1 MDTGTPKLKLNA
13 QIVEEA
19 AEWLVEF
26 SCGNA
31 DLETRRHFDAWLRA
45 SPQHI
50 RAYLELLPT
59 WEAGAAARGDGA
71 PSAESLIALA
81 RESSNVVP
89 LTAEPVAATAPAA
102 LPDRRQGFAGYRA
115 AAAIAAAILGLLAA
129 ATGMR
134 HEWSRY
140 PTYATAAG
148 EQRSIVL
155 PDGSTV
161 ELDSLARISVRYSAH
176 ERDVDLITGQ
186 ALFEDTENA
195 QRPFVVFS
203 GSVRVRAIGTQFNV
217 SRDTDST
224 TVTVVKGRV
233 AVLRRDGSPALMP
246 QPVPQAPSLLLLSA
260 GEQATVTANAMT
272 MPRHVDITLATA
284 WLQRHLLF
292 NSTPLPQVVRQF
304 NRYNTRKLVVDDAG
318 LNDFLVSGVFTSTN
332 PDSLL
337 RFLRAQPGMHVQDEG
352 DKVLISR
359 R

>member
-1 MDTGTPKLKLNA
+1 MDTGTPNLKLNA
-13 QIVEEA
+13 QIVQEA

-45 SPQHI
+45 SPQHV

-59 WEAGAAARGDGA
+59 WEAGAAVRADGA

-81 RESSNVVP
+81 RENGNVVP
-89 LTAEPVAATAPAA
+89 LTAEAVAAPAP
-102 LPDRRQGFAGYRA
+102 LPDRRQGFTGYRA

-129 ATGMR
+129 ATAMR
-134 HEWSRY
+134 YEWNRY

-161 ELDSLARISVRYSAH
+161 ELDSLARISVRYGAH
-176 ERDVDLITGQ
+176 ERDVDLIKGQ

-233 AVLRRDGSPALMP
+233 AVLRREGSPALVP
-246 QPVPQAPSLLLLSA
+246 QPVLQAPSPLLLSA
-260 GEQATVTANAMT
+260 GEQATVTANAIT
-272 MPRHVDITLATA
+272 MPRHVDVTLATA

-304 NRYNTRKLVVDDAG
+304 NRYNTRKLVVDGAG
-318 LNDFLVSGVFTSTN
+318 LDGFLVSGVFTSTN

-337 RFLRAQPGMHVQDEG
+337 RFLRAQPGMHVRDEG